1 MSENRPVN
9 NKETITLE
17 GEIVEVLP
25 AGLEYVVQVNFKG
38 IDHKVKAY
46 VSGKMRT
53 HFIQL
58 LRGDRVKVEISLYDI
73 NQGRIT
79 YRVTKRT
86 VEAGPPRRAKK

>member
-1 MSENRPVN
+1 MSQTKGTS
-9 NKETITLE
+9 NKEALTLE
-17 GEIVEVLP
+17 GEIIEVLP
-25 AGLEYVVQVNFKG
+25 AGLEYVVMVNFKG
-38 IDHKVKAY
+38 IEHKIKAY

-58 LRGDRVKVEISLYDI
+58 LKGDRVKVEISLYDI